1 MPKVQKIAKSGNT
14 GHDIRIA
21 IHGCANDAGRIR
33 PTQIS
38 RYKRIYKLVRYSAQ
52 NNKLSKY
59 KYKLR
64 LVLLNKKHFLRRKDA
79 LALALL
85 SVEGISPYKMK
96 ALE

>member
-59 KYKLR
+59 KLK